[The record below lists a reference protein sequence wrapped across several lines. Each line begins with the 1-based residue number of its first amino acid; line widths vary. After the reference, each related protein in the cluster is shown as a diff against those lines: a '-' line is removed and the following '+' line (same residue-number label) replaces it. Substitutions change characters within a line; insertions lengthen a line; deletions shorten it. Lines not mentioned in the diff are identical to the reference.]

1 MKCIILIAAPAAG
14 KGTISKY
21 IEDKYNY
28 KHISTGDLLRKEIKN
43 NTKIG
48 NEIKSILDKGSL
60 VGDDIIREVFEKEFK
75 KTKNNIILDGIPRTL
90 AQAKMLD
97 ELDKSNDNVEIY
109 KVIHIDIDKDIAIER
124 IENRL
129 ICENCGSV
137 FSKKLVK
144 DNICTKCGDNL
155 VSRKDDN
162 KETFLDRYDT
172 FLNETKP
179 LLDYYNDKVITI
191 YNNSTIED
199 IYKNVDEIIEGDGN
213 SDNN

>member
-43 NTKIG
+43 NTSIG
-48 NEIKSILDKGSL
+48 KEIKSILNKGSL

-75 KTKNNIILDGIPRTL
+75 KSKSNIILDGIPRTL

-97 ELDKSNDNVEIY
+97 ELDELYDNVEIS
-109 KVIHIDIDKDIAIER
+109 KVIHIDIDKDIAVER

-137 FSKKLVK
+137 FSKKLIN

-155 VSRKDDN
+155 ISRNDDN

-172 FLNETKP
+172 FIKETKP
-179 LLDYYNDKVITI
+179 LLNYYKDKVITI
-191 YNNSTIED
+191 YNNSTLEE
-199 IYKNVDEIIEGDGN
+199 IYRSVDEIIKGDDN
-213 SDNN
+213 IDNN

>member
-28 KHISTGDLLRKEIKN
+28 KHISTGDLLR
-43 NTKIG
+43 
-48 NEIKSILDKGSL
+48 NEIKKNTEIGKKIKSIISSGSL
-60 VGDDIIREVFEKEFK
+60 VGDDVIKEVFEKEFK
-75 KTKNNIILDGIPRTL
+75 KSKSNIILDGIPRTL

-97 ELDKSNDNVEIY
+97 ELDKEYDNIEID
-109 KVIHIDIDKDIAIER
+109 KVIHIDIDKEIAIER

-137 FSKKLVK
+137 FSKKVIK
-144 DNICTKCGDNL
+144 DNKCTKCGDNL
-155 VSRKDDN
+155 ISRMDDN

-172 FLNETKP
+172 FINETKP
-179 LLDYYNDKVITI
+179 LLNYYGDKVITI
-191 YNNSTIED
+191 YNNSTLED
-199 IYKNVDEIIEGDGN
+199 IYKNVDELLKGDE
-213 SDNN
+213 